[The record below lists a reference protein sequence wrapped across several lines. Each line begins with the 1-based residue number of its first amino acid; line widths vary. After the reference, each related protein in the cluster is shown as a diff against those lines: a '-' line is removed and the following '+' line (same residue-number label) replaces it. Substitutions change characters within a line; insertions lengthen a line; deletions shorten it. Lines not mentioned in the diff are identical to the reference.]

1 MKKVVISISY
11 DARNTQSDE
20 LASQEISET
29 IAGLLNSL
37 RTQVN
42 GVQVSVK
49 FTNNKEKE

>member
-1 MKKVVISISY
+1 MKKAIITISY
-11 DARNTQSDE
+11 DARDAQSDE

-42 GVQVSVK
+42 GVQVTVK
-49 FTNNKEKE
+49 FQNNKEK

>member
-1 MKKVVISISY
+1 MQKVTITISY
-11 DARNTQSDE
+11 DARDAQSEE

-29 IAGLLNSL
+29 VSGLMNSL

-49 FTNNKEKE
+49 FQNNKEK